1 MPVIGPD
8 KYGDSWMWT
17 RTTNYSSEET
27 AANSAGK
34 ALFTTLQSTIPGSYE
49 DFLLKLLDML
59 KGYGSLNL
67 DLLNELKGKSYSEA
81 VAIINAYINKIQG
94 ALNQNAAASQAI
106 DKEIDAIKNDPRYTQ
121 AQKDQMI
128 KDLNAEKTNLATDR
142 EYLGKYLDELKQ
154 LKLKDNGSGGW
165 SWQVPP
171 PLDFGDAEK
180 TANNL
185 CKITYQT
192 IEKLAGATPWWPHK
206 TSNSSSYSP
215 DSGESLP
222 DRFKH
227 AILDHFM
234 KEQEKFLMAMAALL
248 YFDNMGS
255 EMGNTLL
262 GKLSDFGGAQF
273 NYNFSGT

>member
-1 MPVIGPD
+1 
-8 KYGDSWMWT
+8 
-17 RTTNYSSEET
+17 
-27 AANSAGK
+27 
-34 ALFTTLQSTIPGSYE
+34 
-49 DFLLKLLDML
+49 ML

-192 IEKLAGATPWWPHK
+192 IEKLAGATPWSPIK
-206 TSNSSSYSP
+206 PPTPPVIPLIVVNRSQTASSMPFS
-215 DSGESLP
+215 
-222 DRFKH
+222 
-227 AILDHFM
+227 I
-234 KEQEKFLMAMAALL
+234 
-248 YFDNMGS
+248 
-255 EMGNTLL
+255 TL
-262 GKLSDFGGAQF
+262 
-273 NYNFSGT
+273 